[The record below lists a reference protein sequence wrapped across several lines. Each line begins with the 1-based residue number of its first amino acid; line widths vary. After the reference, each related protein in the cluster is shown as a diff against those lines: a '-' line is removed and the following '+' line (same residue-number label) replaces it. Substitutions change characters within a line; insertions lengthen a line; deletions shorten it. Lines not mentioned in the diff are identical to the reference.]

1 MKDIAEADIEKE
13 TVNDGVTRRE
23 ENWTQGLWQW
33 RKLQVE
39 EENEMLSHGLWSCT
53 VQVGVGCWKQRK
65 KLVGE
70 VYELK
75 QTQWVIQIRI
85 RIERSIDI

>member
-1 MKDIAEADIEKE
+1 M
-13 TVNDGVTRRE
+13 V
-23 ENWTQGLWQW
+23 
-33 RKLQVE
+33 
-39 EENEMLSHGLWSCT
+39 LWSCT
-53 VQVGVGCWKQRK
+53 VQVGIGCWKQRK

-85 RIERSIDI
+85 RIERSIDIWGLSLDEGTRFERAGF

>member
-1 MKDIAEADIEKE
+1 M
-13 TVNDGVTRRE
+13 V
-23 ENWTQGLWQW
+23 
-33 RKLQVE
+33 
-39 EENEMLSHGLWSCT
+39 LWSCT
-53 VQVGVGCWKQRK
+53 VQVRVGCWKQQK

-85 RIERSIDI
+85 IIERSIDI